1 MHNVTH
7 AQKRNPWENHDELLT
22 GVGIH
27 DVITSA
33 SFYDYRLRRLG
44 VARGQILGRTDR
56 GTARRTDLLYQYLA
70 SMCWRAIKIVQYL
83 WNLVHYI
90 RYWTR
95 LQLRDQKFFKFK
107 MAAAAIFRRHLE
119 NRFLATTHRSIVQ
132 FQRNFVWGSR
142 TACRQGLNDK
152 ICKFLKS
159 KMAFGRHF
167 ENR

>member
-70 SMCWRAIKIVQYL
+70 SMC
-83 WNLVHYI
+83 
-90 RYWTR
+90 
-95 LQLRDQKFFKFK
+95 
-107 MAAAAIFRRHLE
+107 
-119 NRFLATTHRSIVQ
+119 
-132 FQRNFVWGSR
+132 
-142 TACRQGLNDK
+142 
-152 ICKFLKS
+152 
-159 KMAFGRHF
+159 
-167 ENR
+167 